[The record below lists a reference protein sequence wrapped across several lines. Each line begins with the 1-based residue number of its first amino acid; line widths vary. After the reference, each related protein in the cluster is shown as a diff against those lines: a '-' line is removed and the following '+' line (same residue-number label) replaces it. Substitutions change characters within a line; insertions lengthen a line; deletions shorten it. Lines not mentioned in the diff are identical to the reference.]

1 MCHEN
6 VLVVE
11 SKQFP
16 RRGIS
21 VPLAHCN
28 TGNIYSIAKPSAV
41 LVVVSSPHQVESLK
55 INLSNL
61 INNWKLI
68 LTSCYYKIY
77 LLNSEVIRAPEQADA
92 ICWNGV
98 IRNWGSSSRIIL
110 GCERE
115 NFNSFLQNKTG
126 ADQPMFF
133 VFPELSV
140 CQCRY
145 IGTGT

>member
-41 LVVVSSPHQVESLK
+41 LVVVSSPHLVESLK

-115 NFNSFLQNKTG
+115 NFSNFCKIKPAQTNQCFSFFQNC
-126 ADQPMFF
+126 QF
-133 VFPELSV
+133 VNV
-140 CQCRY
+140 G
-145 IGTGT
+145 I